1 MNNINMSNK
10 DSNIKCE
17 YTNIKKIVES
27 LPIFKSRFAESV
39 CLKYNYRRI
48 IYKVYDTMNDCYATA
63 KFIIKH
69 NIDEESLTLID
80 FLRNNNHKNLA
91 EIYELGTIGNFYVIF
106 IKYIEGLRFNDFICG
121 NNDCTIVRSVISGL
135 VDGLYF
141 LHSNNILHSDI
152 KPSNIIVD
160 SDNVAK
166 IIDFDMLMKI
176 NSQYIV
182 SNIIVGT
189 YPYIPNEIMTK
200 KTYYLKSDI
209 WGLGVTIIRS
219 LFEWKRQEYQKD
231 VYINDGDNTN
241 LINYED
247 VDLSFAITHKIDNNI
262 SALIRKMVLNDV
274 SDRVSAVEAVTMLKT
289 L

>member
-1 MNNINMSNK
+1 MNHK

-27 LPIFKSRFAESV
+27 LPIFRSRFAEYE

-48 IYKVYDTMNDCYATA
+48 IYKVYDTINNCYATA

-69 NIDEESLTLID
+69 NIEEESLTLIN
-80 FLRNNNHKNLA
+80 FLRNNHHKNMA
-91 EIYELGTIGNFYVIF
+91 EIYELGTIGNFYVIL

-121 NNDCTIVRSVISGL
+121 GHDCTVVKSAISGII
-135 VDGLYF
+135 DGLYF

-160 SDNVAK
+160 SNNVAK

-176 NSQYIV
+176 NSQYVV
-182 SNIIVGT
+182 SNVIVGT

-200 KTYYLKSDI
+200 KTYYLKSDM

-219 LFEWKRQEYQKD
+219 LFEWRRHELHE
-231 VYINDGDNTN
+231 TS
-241 LINYED
+241 NYENEYIGTEQNP
-247 VDLSFAITHKIDNNI
+247 VPFNYEEIDLSFAITHKIDSNI
-262 SALIRKMVLNDV
+262 LTLIHKMVLNDV
-274 SDRVSAVEAVTMLKT
+274 SNRLSSADAVKILKNM
-289 L
+289 